1 MPVASLHSMLSAPN
15 AKATFTGT
23 ASDEESSLQLFVL
36 LLTLFLTLGIFT
48 PGGIEI
54 NNNNNNNNNVSY
66 ICQISKHELL
76 HAMLRVSVREKCFQS
91 DETSNATL
99 LSNLQTFVR
108 KPLNLRWIFVTSQC
122 SDVIKCSPNAVSTDY
137 IRDYRLIAKL
147 SKQVNKFMT
156 GAQA

>member
-1 MPVASLHSMLSAPN
+1 MLSAPN

-108 KPLNLRWIFVTSQC
+108 KPLNLR
-122 SDVIKCSPNAVSTDY
+122 
-137 IRDYRLIAKL
+137 
-147 SKQVNKFMT
+147 
-156 GAQA
+156 